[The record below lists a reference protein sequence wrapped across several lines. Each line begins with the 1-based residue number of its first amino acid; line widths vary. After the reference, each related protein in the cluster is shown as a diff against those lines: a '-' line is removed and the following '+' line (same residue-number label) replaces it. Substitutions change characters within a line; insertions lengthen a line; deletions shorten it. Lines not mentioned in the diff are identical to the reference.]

1 MERGGEQIKMKKQ
14 KNWNRVIAA
23 ILCIGMIMGSTPI
36 TVFGMQP
43 EESSSSDSAAEP
55 EVSEPVISEDESEVA
70 KPVIPE
76 EEPEVLEP
84 VVPKEEMKATS
95 SATMSLTA
103 LTHFSVMN
111 ASTQYKLEYNPDA
124 GAQAEKVQLILP
136 PGFDIPVKPED
147 TNDYKVT
154 EEKSVYN
161 GDATALQGRNFLT
174 YTFSFQ
180 TAVQMILTFN
190 VKRNVDTI
198 TKIMVKAGADADK
211 VPLNLNARAVN
222 EEGKE
227 ISSCQLEQTSVIEN
241 AKELSF
247 MGVQMESNNERMAL
261 EEPIMLYGP
270 WMKDTKTKLA
280 EVGAGHYPYTE
291 MALLIPVPMSSDGTA
306 IGVKK
311 AGVLDDLNFFD
322 FYVDPEVVTV
332 EGKQYWKYTPPKYL
346 GSSRA
351 DYYEREAVFQFI
363 RLQTKLESYDEVIK
377 LAGKSIQSENIIF
390 EYTHLGKKY
399 SNTILG
405 MNEIPIGISS
415 PYASS
420 YVERVQQ
427 GEVVDW
433 LLDFGNHYRDNKN
446 GYPMNREDVTL
457 SVKFPA
463 ECLPQSFSLY
473 KGEEDKMKISSVS
486 YFLRS
491 DLDHALTV
499 PYENGQAKF
508 PEGAEIEKIEIHF
521 STLKALARDVLKFKL
536 KTAESSDNKDIY
548 TVLPV
553 EIWDDGV
560 KLREQNLKLELQ
572 VSKDILMWGSPNVI
586 VEVTN
591 FCDEKQST
599 STHLSVKNANWPVLV
614 RNENND
620 DPSMRAY
627 KDVVIKITEPASQ
640 NGEAL
645 STIAGIGTD
654 EIEIGSKDGRNH
666 IEKLEV
672 HYRTNLSP
680 DKDIIEELSDL
691 DDTGEVFAFK
701 LQEGEYIQSLE
712 LHLGTLYGGSSWG
725 GYRLERGFKFYFS
738 KGRNFFANDKNPIP
752 DQARRELNWTF
763 TSDPVPKKIS
773 TRPTLEMTVNYERY
787 QTVVVAE
794 NGQTS
799 SMKSGTGYQGTSQ
812 TMTLTSKYAWKR
824 KEYNYISPV
833 ACQTEPK
840 LYLEVS
846 KDFAIKGVAVRG
858 AGKCQLLE
866 KQSLDNGNVLLIYQA
881 PMTEF
886 SYQIYGKETST
897 TLNFDIDF
905 YIPKETEI
913 GKKQVLFA
921 SGISMDGF
929 DDLYNT
935 EEFADSAGTYQKV
948 KVNETAFP
956 KEWDCKEK
964 GQVKGSD
971 LSESGTSITVN
982 KMSVGALDITP
993 GCEDTLSETAVF
1005 YDHQKPKLFAK
1016 AQMKNLST
1024 TPIYNYKATY
1034 TLPNTGGDI
1043 EGSDGKGGIK
1053 AYQTEYPIF
1062 LTGLATTTGNLN
1074 AVTVYYNAAGEVL
1087 ALDEN
1092 SSEADFK
1099 QVHSFSIEIGK
1110 MEQNELS
1117 TANIPLG
1124 TDFEKTG
1131 AVVHDL
1137 DSYIGGKFEY
1147 AKVQDGS
1154 DTTATTITPAKYIF
1168 TSYDIQ
1174 GALGVDTDE
1183 NGVFNEKYTRS
1194 DITVSAQ
1201 IPDGTVVSQV
1211 IGKDGQYAIKVNA
1224 DVNTLQISNPDGY
1237 KLTKNKTGTGG
1248 SRDSDFDRETNSVRV
1263 DKNDLISGL
1272 TYNKY
1277 DAVYLVLPGIKAK
1290 DITIVNGEK
1299 ETISLKD
1306 NVTGAK
1312 NQETRNKYQLSFTG
1326 PGSETVA
1333 IVKNNRWDV
1342 SVQSVNAGSAT
1353 YTVKVT
1359 NTLGDESADSIG
1371 NIEVTAPAKE
1381 LTLQN
1386 SFEGPANGSFTGISA
1401 GTYKLSIVKNDSK
1414 LQFCDPSDVE
1424 ANRLT
1429 WGSEKAKNNF
1439 GIKAGELILNNGMEE
1454 TAETVT
1460 VDNTGTLG
1468 IAFTSANALPK
1479 NALQKVQFLLSDVNT
1494 GYVLYALN
1502 LSLDMTPPNIKVT
1515 VPLSITVCTAKDGSM
1530 AQPDK
1535 SKMFVENL
1543 SNFPV
1548 DISVDQHFEKD
1559 KMTER
1564 EDETSIGEA
1573 PDIGKSNEFQ
1583 LAIRLDE
1590 ATSVPLGTS
1599 KNSSFKPFGT
1609 MDGTKDVLNSSKV
1622 HFDFTSKNTLPDKSS
1637 GKDLYYTLM
1646 FKAKM
1651 RTN

>member
-55 EVSEPVISEDESEVA
+55 EVSESAVSEEVESSVQTKDE
-70 KPVIPE
+70 
-76 EEPEVLEP
+76 
-84 VVPKEEMKATS
+84 VVKATS
-95 SATMSLTA
+95 KAVMNLTA
-103 LTHFSVMN
+103 LTPFSVMT
-111 ASTQYKLEYNPDA
+111 ASTQYKLEYSPES
-124 GAQAEKVQLILP
+124 GAQAERVQLILP
-136 PGFDIPVKPED
+136 PGFSIPVKPED

-161 GDATALQGRNFLT
+161 GDVTALQGSEFLT

-180 TAVQMILTFN
+180 MAVQMSLSFS
-190 VKRNVDTI
+190 VERNVSAI

-211 VPLNLNARAVN
+211 VPLHLNARAVN
-222 EEGKE
+222 EDGQEV
-227 ISSCQLEQTSVIEN
+227 SSARLEQTSVIEN
-241 AKELSF
+241 AEAFQNFNKKMGANTQYLCRISNPRLSY
-247 MGVQMESNNERMAL
+247 GVVGKSTAL
-261 EEPIMLYGP
+261 G
-270 WMKDTKTKLA
+270 
-280 EVGAGHYPYTE
+280 EVKSGHYPYTDL
-291 MALLIPVPMSSDGTA
+291 ALLIPIPIDSEGNEIDVSEHSNVTGMKTFKFTDKPDVVKVDGRT
-306 IGVKK
+306 
-311 AGVLDDLNFFD
+311 
-322 FYVDPEVVTV
+322 
-332 EGKQYWKYTPPKYL
+332 YWKYL
-346 GSSRA
+346 SISSATKGA
-351 DYYEREAVFQFI
+351 DDYT
-363 RLQTKLESYDEVIK
+363 LPLKLELEQVSTSIESYDSIK
-377 LAGKSIQSENIIF
+377 QLMGQSIQSSNMLLQ
-390 EYTHLGKKY
+390 YTHLG
-399 SNTILG
+399 STVNESILG
-405 MNEIPIGISS
+405 MNEVPIEIAPPSLGRVMEQVLQGITTDWPLKINNISS
-415 PYASS
+415 FPIDYENLTVSVDFP
-420 YVERVQQ
+420 VECSPQSVSAKKL
-427 GEVVDW
+427 G
-433 LLDFGNHYRDNKN
+433 
-446 GYPMNREDVTL
+446 EDV
-457 SVKFPA
+457 A
-463 ECLPQSFSLY
+463 E
-473 KGEEDKMKISSVS
+473 ISSVT

-491 DLDHALTV
+491 GGDGITV
-499 PYENGQAKF
+499 PYEKEGAQF
-508 PEGAEIEKIEIHF
+508 PEGVEIKRVEVHF
-521 STLKALARDVLKFKL
+521 STLKSFADGILNFRMKTGIVPGNQDKKVTLDAEIKDNGGTIETKAFALDLLAYKDLLTWGNDGSIINV
-536 KTAESSDNKDIY
+536 TA
-548 TVLPV
+548 
-553 EIWDDGV
+553 
-560 KLREQNLKLELQ
+560 
-572 VSKDILMWGSPNVI
+572 
-586 VEVTN
+586 
-591 FCDEKQST
+591 FCDKKPLSDLST
-599 STHLSVKNANWPVLV
+599 YFELTLKNRRAN
-614 RNENND
+614 D
-620 DPSMRAY
+620 ASMMAY
-627 KDVVIKITEPASQ
+627 EDVVIKLTEPDSQ
-640 NGEAL
+640 KGEAL
-645 STIAGIGTD
+645 STIAGIQLSN
-654 EIEIGSKDGRNH
+654 IKIGSKESGSN

-680 DKDIIEELSDL
+680 DKDIVMTLSN
-691 DDTGEVFAFK
+691 ESISEIFEFS

-712 LHLGTLYGGSSWG
+712 LHLGTLYGGDPW
-725 GYRLERGFKFYFS
+725 YRVSNIYSGVKLYFS
-738 KGRNFFANDKNPIP
+738 KERNFLNSENHPI
-752 DQARRELNWTF
+752 DEGAERELNWTL
-763 TSDPVPKKIS
+763 TSNPMPTNIPKNPQKMI
-773 TRPTLEMTVNYERY
+773 VKYETY
-787 QTVVVAE
+787 QTVSVMGE
-794 NGQTS
+794 NQTS
-799 SMKSGTGYQGTSQ
+799 SVKSGAGYQGTSQ
-812 TMTLTSKYAWKR
+812 AMTLTSKYSWGQA
-824 KEYNYISPV
+824 KETKYISPV
-833 ACQTEPK
+833 ACQAEPK

-846 KDFAIKGVAVRG
+846 KDFSINGVSLKG
-858 AGKCQLLE
+858 AGKCKFLE
-866 KQSLDNGNVLLIYQA
+866 KKQLNNGNVLLTYQA

-886 SYQIYGKETST
+886 SYKVHGGEIST

-905 YIPKETEI
+905 YIPKKTEI

-921 SGISMDGF
+921 SGISMEGF
-929 DDLYNT
+929 DDLYDT
-935 EEFADSAGTYQKV
+935 EEFADSVGTYQKV

-956 KEWDCKEK
+956 KEWNCKEK
-964 GQVKGSD
+964 GQIKGSD
-971 LSESGTSITVN
+971 LSVDGTSITVN
-982 KMSVGALDITP
+982 EMSVGALDLTP

-1005 YDHQKPKLFAK
+1005 YDHQKSKLFAK

-1034 TLPNTGGDI
+1034 TLPNAGGDI
-1043 EGSDGKGGIK
+1043 EGSDGKGGITT
-1053 AYQTEYPIF
+1053 YQTEYPIF

-1074 AVTVYYNAAGEVL
+1074 AVTVYYNADGEVIK
-1087 ALDEN
+1087 LDES

-1099 QVHSFSIEIGK
+1099 QVHSFSIEISK
-1110 MEQNELS
+1110 MEQSEFS
-1117 TANIPLG
+1117 MANIPLG

-1131 AVVHDL
+1131 TMVNDL

-1147 AKVQDGS
+1147 AKAQDGS
-1154 DTTATTITPAKYIF
+1154 DITATTITPAKYIF
-1168 TSYDIQ
+1168 TSYEIQ
-1174 GALGVDTDE
+1174 GALGVDSDE
-1183 NGVFNEKYTRS
+1183 NGILNEKYTKS

-1201 IPDGTVVSQV
+1201 IADGTVVSEV
-1211 IGKDGQYAIKVNA
+1211 TGKDGQYAIKVNG
-1224 DVNTLQISNPDGY
+1224 DVNTLKISCPDGY
-1237 KLTKNKTGTGG
+1237 KLTKNKTSAGG
-1248 SRDSDFDRETNSVRV
+1248 SRDSDFDRETNLVSV
-1263 DKNDLISGL
+1263 DKNDLISNSI
-1272 TYNKY
+1272 YNKY
-1277 DAVYLVLPGIKAK
+1277 DAVYLVLPGIQAK
-1290 DITIVNGEK
+1290 NITVVNGEK

-1583 LAIRLDE
+1583 LAICLDE